1 MPVRKHLYTP
11 KSKHLAVA
19 TAALIALSGCNGSDK
34 KDDNTN
40 ITSPETEIPVT
51 EPTRKALVIG
61 IDGLMY
67 DYIDPI
73 DNPELNEPETPNFA
87 RFTLTKSF
95 AGGLLN
101 TSSHQPSYSGPSW
114 SSILTGTWVDG
125 HGVQSNNSKPVA
137 TNSIFTTLKQSDQA
151 LKSGSFVSW
160 TPINSGHLIK
170 EMSSIDRRVDG
181 TSRPEGKSVDTFITE
196 QLVNELEQEDSNL
209 DFIFTHLDEVDG
221 AGHACGW
228 CEPYEAALTET
239 DARLGQ
245 IMAAVEHRE
254 RNLNEDWLV
263 MIVSDH
269 GHRQAGG
276 HGGDTVAER
285 TSVIGVNKPEMF
297 NQFLTTP
304 ADPLALSD
312 DAEQNALMAYPAIT
326 SVMPTVMTYF
336 GHSPAVGDQLVS
348 PPLIGKLG
356 AYKLLTS
363 VDQTESTTATV
374 NLSWQVTSDVNEVVI
389 YRNNER
395 IAEVSAKQSSYVDT
409 LTLEEI
415 GEGSHTVVYS
425 VQADIG
431 APVSSR
437 VNVSLAEPVDL
448 GSLLAERESLSSFNG
463 TVAPFGWVSEAS
475 ATPAYVDGPF
485 DDTKAVNLHRSQGYL
500 SQAKDLSGYDQIS
513 FGFRFRI
520 NGNIQGD
527 PQLLSNKNWASGYNP
542 GFTVTVRNKSIKL
555 NLGDGSQRADTNWMP
570 LAKNQWI
577 FGVVTMDLTN
587 GQAALYLQDATSG
600 FQASQVNT
608 GSISSLASP
617 YPLNIGEGGDA
628 NYNAGRGIELDIADL
643 VTFNRALTEAEAK
656 ALANATA
663 PLGNL

>member
-1 MPVRKHLYTP
+1 MPIRKRP

-19 TAALIALSGCNGSDK
+19 TAALVALSGCNDSDK
-34 KDDNTN
+34 KDASADV
-40 ITSPETEIPVT
+40 TSPETEAPVT

-67 DYIDPI
+67 DYIDVV

-101 TSSHQPSYSGPSW
+101 TTSHQPSYSGPSW

-125 HGVQSNNSKPVA
+125 HGVQSNNSKPVD
-137 TNSIFTTLKQSDQA
+137 TNSIFTTLEQRDQA

-170 EMSSIDRRVDG
+170 EMSSIDRRIDG
-181 TSRPEGKSVDTFITE
+181 ASRPEGKSVDTFITE
-196 QLVNELEQEDSNL
+196 QLVNELEQEDSTL

-221 AGHACGW
+221 AGHSCGW
-228 CEPYEAALTET
+228 CEPYETALSET

-263 MIVSDH
+263 MVVSDH

-276 HGGDTVAER
+276 HGGDTVIER

-304 ADPLALSD
+304 AAPLSLSD
-312 DAEQNALMAYPAIT
+312 NVEQNTLMAYPAIT
-326 SVMPTVMTYF
+326 SVMPTVMTYL
-336 GHSPAVGDQLVS
+336 GHNPAVDDQLAS
-348 PPLIGKLG
+348 PSLIGELG
-356 AYKLLTS
+356 TYKLLSS
-363 VDQTESTTATV
+363 VDQAESTVATV
-374 NLSWQVTSDVNEVVI
+374 NLSWQATSDVNKVFI
-389 YRNNER
+389 YRDNKR
-395 IAEVSAKQSSYVDT
+395 IAEMSAEQSSYVDS
-409 LTLEEI
+409 LKLEDL
-415 GEGSHTVVYS
+415 GEGSHAVVYS

-437 VNVSLAEPVDL
+437 VKVSLAEPVDL
-448 GSLLAERESLSSFNG
+448 GSLLTKRQSLSSFNE

-485 DDTKAVNLHRSQGYL
+485 TNTKAVNLQRSQGYL
-500 SQAKDLSGYDQIS
+500 SQAKDLSNYDQIS

-527 PQLLSNKNWASGYNP
+527 PHLLSNKDWASGYNP
-542 GFTVTVRNKSIKL
+542 GFIVTVTDDSIKL
-555 NLGDGSQRADTNWMP
+555 NLGDGSHRADTSWMP

-577 FGVVTMDLTN
+577 FAVATIDITN
-587 GQAALYLQDATSG
+587 SQAALYLQDATFG
-600 FQASQVNT
+600 FQASQINT
-608 GSISSLASP
+608 GSVSSLASP
-617 YPLNIGEGGDA
+617 YPLNIGEGGDGH
-628 NYNAGRGIELDIADL
+628 YNVGRGVELDIADL
-643 VTFNRALTEAEAK
+643 VTFDRSLTEAEAK
-656 ALANATA
+656 ALANTTA
-663 PLGNL
+663 PLGDL

>member
-1 MPVRKHLYTP
+1 MPFGKFP
-11 KSKHLAVA
+11 SKQLAIA
-19 TAALIALSGCNGSDK
+19 TAALVALSGCNDSNSNEDK
-34 KDDNTN
+34 NN
-40 ITSPETEIPVT
+40 ITKPDIETPVT

-67 DYIDPI
+67 DYIDEV
-73 DNPELNEPETPNFA
+73 DNPELNEPQTPNFA

-125 HGVQSNNSKPVA
+125 HGVQSNNGKPVA
-137 TNSIFTTLKQSDQA
+137 TNSIFTTLKQSEKT

-181 TSRPEGKSVDTFITE
+181 ASRPEGKSVDTFITE

-228 CEPYEAALTET
+228 CEPYEAALTQT

-304 ADPLALSD
+304 AKALELSD
-312 DAEQNALMAYPAIT
+312 DEEQNKLMAYPAIT
-326 SVMPTVMTYF
+326 SVMPTVMTYL
-336 GHSPAVGDQLVS
+336 GHTPTVDDQLVS
-348 PPLIGKLG
+348 PSLIGDLG
-356 AYKLLTS
+356 TYKLLTS
-363 VDQTESTTATV
+363 VKQTEQSSATV
-374 NLSWQVTSDVNEVVI
+374 NLSWQATSDVNRVFI
-389 YRNNER
+389 YRNGEE
-395 IAEVSAKQSSYVDT
+395 IAEVDARETSYTDT
-409 LTLEEI
+409 LTLENF
-415 GEGSHTVVYS
+415 GEGSNTVVYAVKGNVGS
-425 VQADIG
+425 
-431 APVSSR
+431 PVSSSVR
-437 VNVSLAEPVDL
+437 VSLTAPVDIAA
-448 GSLLAERESLSSFNG
+448 LLAEREGLSSFNA
-463 TVAPFGWVSEAS
+463 TIEPFGWMSNAS
-475 ATPAYVDGPF
+475 ATPSYVNGPF
-485 DDTKAVNLHRSQGYL
+485 NKAKAVNLQRSQGYL
-500 SQAKDLSGYDQIS
+500 SQTMDLSGKDQIS
-513 FGFRFRI
+513 FVFRFRI
-520 NGNIQGD
+520 NGTHSGD
-527 PQLLSNKNWASGYNP
+527 PSVMSNKNWGSGFYK
-542 GFTVTVRNKSIKL
+542 GFIVAAKNNSIKL
-555 NLGDGSQRADTNWMP
+555 NLGDGSHRADTAYMP
-570 LAKNQWI
+570 LAKDQWVLA
-577 FGVVTMDLTN
+577 VVSIDLTN
-587 GQAALYLQDATSG
+587 GKAALYTHDESFGFQAALTD
-600 FQASQVNT
+600 T
-608 GSISSLASP
+608 GDVSSIASP
-617 YPLNIGEGGDA
+617 NPLNLGEDGTG
-628 NYNAGRGIELDIADL
+628 NYNLGKGLNLDVADL
-643 VTFNRALTEAEAK
+643 VIFNRALTVNEAMG
-656 ALANATA
+656 LANTTA
-663 PLGNL
+663 RLGDL

>member
-1 MPVRKHLYTP
+1 MPFGKLP
-11 KSKHLAVA
+11 SKHLVVA
-19 TAALIALSGCNGSDK
+19 TAAIVTLSGCNDSDSR
-34 KDDNTN
+34 DDSTK
-40 ITSPETEIPVT
+40 ITTPEIETPVT

-67 DYIDPI
+67 DYIDPT
-73 DNPELNEPETPNFA
+73 DSPDLNEPETPNFA

-101 TSSHQPSYSGPSW
+101 TSSHQRSYSGPSW

-125 HGVQSNNSKPVA
+125 HGVQSNNNKPVA
-137 TNSIFTTLKQSDQA
+137 TNSIFATLKQSDPA

-170 EMSSIDRRVDG
+170 EMSNIDRRVDG
-181 TSRPEGKSVDTFITE
+181 ASRPDGKSVDTFITE
-196 QLVNELEQEDSNL
+196 QLVNELEQEESNL

-228 CEPYEAALTET
+228 CEPYEAALRET

-245 IMAAVEHRE
+245 IMAAIEQRE

-263 MIVSDH
+263 MVVSDH
-269 GHRQAGG
+269 GHRPAGG

-285 TSVIGVNKPEMF
+285 TSVIGVNKPELF

-304 ADPLALSD
+304 SAPLALSN
-312 DAEQNALMAYPAIT
+312 DAEQNTLMAYPAIT
-326 SVMPTVMTYF
+326 SIMPTVMTYLARI
-336 GHSPAVGDQLVS
+336 PEVDDQLAS
-348 PPLIGKLG
+348 PSLIGELG
-356 AYKLLTS
+356 AYKLLSFIDQPEFTS
-363 VDQTESTTATV
+363 ATV
-374 NLSWQVTSDVNEVVI
+374 NLQWQLTKDVENVAI

-395 IAEVSAKQSSYVDT
+395 IAKTSGQESSYVDT
-409 LTLEEI
+409 LKLEDL

-437 VNVSLAEPVDL
+437 VKVSLAEPVDL

-475 ATPAYVDGPF
+475 AIPTYVDGPF
-485 DDTKAVNLHRSQGYL
+485 ADTKAVNLQRSQGYL
-500 SQAKDLSGYDQIS
+500 SQNKDFSDYDQIS
-513 FGFRFRI
+513 FGFRFRV
-520 NGNIQGD
+520 NGDIQGD
-527 PQLLSNKNWASGYNP
+527 PNLISNKDWASGYNP
-542 GFTVTVRNKSIKL
+542 GFIVTVTNNSIKL
-555 NLGDGSQRADTNWMP
+555 NLGDGSHRADTSWMS
-570 LAKNQWI
+570 LAKGQWV
-577 FGVVTMDLTN
+577 FALATMDLTN
-587 GQAALYLQDATSG
+587 GKAALYLQDATFG
-600 FQASQVNT
+600 FQASQTNT
-608 GSISSLASP
+608 GSVSSLASP
-617 YPLNIGEGGDA
+617 YPLNIGEGGDGQF
-628 NYNAGRGIELDIADL
+628 NVGRGVELDITDL

-656 ALANATA
+656 ALANSTA
-663 PLGNL
+663 PLGDL